1 MLIDTHA
8 HLNFE
13 AYKND
18 RDYVVKRCL
27 DYPMTVINIGAQ
39 FETSKKAVEISKY
52 DNFYNAIGLHP
63 IHVFDEKFN
72 TKDYQKLITNRTVG
86 IGETGFDYFH
96 SDSDIENNVP
106 VTQEMINKQRE
117 VFIKHIQL
125 AKENGLPLIC
135 HGRNSK
141 NDFKFQTVYFD
152 ILKTLE
158 NQNYTRGVVH
168 CFGGSLTEAQ
178 SIVDS
183 GMYIGFT
190 GIITFPSADKLRVI
204 AKEIPLDKI
213 LIETDAPYL
222 APQKYRGQRNE
233 PIYVEEVAKIIADL
247 KNISVE
253 EVVNATWENA
263 KKLFNINN

>member
-13 AYKND
+13 AYNKD
-18 RDYVVKRCL
+18 REDVIKRCL
-27 DYPMTVINIGAQ
+27 DYSMAVINVGAQ

-52 DNFYNAIGLHP
+52 DNFYNTIGLHP
-63 IHVFDEKFN
+63 IHVFDEKFDI
-72 TKDYQKLITNRTVG
+72 KVYQKLITNRTVG

-96 SDSDIENNVP
+96 SDSSGENNIP
-106 VTQEMINKQRE
+106 VTQKIIDKQRE

-125 AKENGLPLIC
+125 AKENDLPLIC

-141 NDFKFQTVYFD
+141 NDFKLQTVYFD

-168 CFGGSLTEAQ
+168 CFGGSLTEAL

-190 GIITFPSADKLRVI
+190 GIITFPNADKLRVI

-213 LIETDAPYL
+213 LIETDSPYL
-222 APQKYRGQRNE
+222 APQKYRGERNE
-233 PIYVEEVAKIIADL
+233 PIYVEEVASVISDL
-247 KNISVE
+247 KGVSMEDVIES
-253 EVVNATWENA
+253 TWQNA
-263 KKLFNINN
+263 KILFNLK